1 MIRESV
7 RKPYTVLVGVLMIIV
22 LGIVSFTKMKTDL
35 IPSINIPYVTVITTY
50 PGAAPERV
58 KTDVTEVIEN
68 TLGTMSGVDTM
79 TSQSGENFSMVL
91 LKFTDDTD
99 VEQASSKV
107 TRLVDQLQL
116 PESAGKPMVMEL
128 SMDMMAT
135 MYVGV
140 TKDKTDIY
148 DLTTF
153 TEDKIIP
160 ELKRQEGVASVSETG
175 GVTKSVEVRL
185 SQDKIDEVNNDIL
198 GQVNR
203 SLTDAKKKLD
213 DSKRQLASGKSKI
226 SSGQR
231 SLKEQKDR
239 QAGELA
245 KYSKK
250 LNEAL
255 ATKAAYQ
262 SQVNSLKAQIAGLKA
277 EKNQYKSS
285 YNKLNQAIKGIYA
298 AAGSPSYL
306 PANLMEAAGDEK
318 KLAALKQAL
327 ITAGQQSTADALTKK
342 TLTTLVYGVN
352 TRTPQIDGELNNL
365 KTKLATAEA
374 AYKQISSAVKQAES
388 QYEKVESG
396 KITAAAAFGSSSA
409 QLSAAKD
416 KLTDGEEKLK
426 EAEKTYRDSAKA
438 ARENANLDALLSM
451 DTLSGLLSAQNFDMP
466 AGYISK
472 DHTQY
477 LLKVGDELSNIRELK
492 NLVLT
497 KVKGVGDIRL
507 SDVADITMI
516 DDSETNYARING
528 KPAQIL
534 SVSKASTAYT
544 SDVSDNAGQAI
555 RKLEKKYKG
564 LHFMTLMDQG
574 DYIDVIV
581 EAVMQNL
588 IWGAILAVI
597 VLLIFLWD
605 FRPTI
610 IVGISIPLSVLF
622 ALVLM
627 YFKGITLN
635 AISLSGLSLGI
646 GMLVDNSIVSIENIY
661 RLRSKGI
668 PAAKAAVQGAKQI
681 AGAIAASTLTTI
693 CVFLPLLF
701 TEGLT
706 RQLLGDMSLTISFSL
721 IASLVVAL
729 TVVPAMSSSMLKN
742 SAGREHPLFDR
753 LQDTYGHVLNFC
765 LKVKVLPLLLAVVLL
780 VFSGAMVLRMGI
792 VIMPDMASNQ
802 LSASITMPDN
812 TEDKDRAKTADQII
826 GQIQGIKG
834 VKETGAMA
842 SGGSAS
848 RMGIS
853 VGNKSLQ
860 NMQFYIMLDED
871 YTHENKTIA
880 KEIEK
885 ILSKKDLKTYSV
897 SASNMD
903 MSAMYGSGL
912 SVKVKGEDA
921 DQLLAVSEDVM
932 KLVKKNGAFENVS
945 NGQEEGATEIR
956 LTIDKNKAARKGLTV
971 AQIYQ
976 QLSQKLTTSKDSTTL
991 HTKDGDYEVSIVD
1004 ETDTIAYSKLM
1015 QTKITATVTGAD
1027 GSKKEKEYR
1036 LFDFAKKSRGQSLA
1050 TIMREN
1056 QGNYIEVTA
1065 DAKEGENTTVASRSL
1080 ERKIAKMDLPDGI
1093 SVSIGGEADSTNEI
1107 VKNMLLMVILGFI
1120 FIYLVMVAQFQSLL
1134 SPFIVIFTVP
1144 LAFTGGLIALL
1155 ITGEQLSI
1163 LSMMGFVILMGVIV
1177 NNGIV
1182 YVDYVNQLR
1191 LSGMDRHEAL
1201 VVAGKTRMRP
1211 ILMTALTTIMAM
1223 LTTIFSDSMG
1233 SDMGRGMSIVVV
1245 GGLIYATLM
1254 TLLVVPVLYDLMFK
1268 REVHFVD
1275 VDSDLE

>member
-35 IPSINIPYVTVITTY
+35 IPSINIPYVTIVTTY

-68 TLGTMSGVDTM
+68 NLGTMSGVDTM
-79 TSQSGENFSMVL
+79 TSQSGENFSLVL
-91 LKFTDDTD
+91 LKFTDDMD
-99 VEQASSKV
+99 MEQAASKV
-107 TRLVDQLQL
+107 TRLVEQIEL
-116 PESAGKPMVMEL
+116 PEAAGKPMVMEL
-128 SMDMMAT
+128 STDMMAT

-140 TKDKTDIY
+140 TKEGTDIY

-153 TEDKIIP
+153 TENKIIP
-160 ELKRQEGVASVSETG
+160 ELKRQDGVASVSETG
-175 GVTKSVEVRL
+175 GITKSVEVRL
-185 SQDKIDEVNNDIL
+185 SQDKIDEINNDIL

-203 SLTDAKKKLD
+203 SLSEAKQKLD
-213 DSKRQLASGKSKI
+213 ESKGQLASGKKKI
-226 SSGQR
+226 ESGQR
-231 SLKEQKDR
+231 SLQEQKSK
-239 QAGELA
+239 QSNELA
-245 KYSKK
+245 KYTKQ

-262 SQVNSLKAQIAGLKA
+262 SQVASLKAQIAGLKA

-285 YNKLNQAIKGIYA
+285 YDKLNQAIEGIYA
-298 AAGSPSYL
+298 AAGSPAYL
-306 PANLMEAAGDEK
+306 PANIEEAATDEK

-327 ITAGQQSTADALTKK
+327 GAAGQKDTADALTQK
-342 TLTTLVYGVN
+342 TLSTLVYGVN

-365 KTKLATAEA
+365 NTKLATAKA
-374 AYKQISSAVKQAES
+374 AYKQVSDAVKQAES

-451 DTLSGLLSAQNFDMP
+451 ETLSKLLSAQNFDMP
-466 AGYISK
+466 AGYIS
-472 DHTQY
+472 DDNTQY
-477 LLKVGDELSNIRELK
+477 LLKVGDELSDIKELK

-497 KVKGVGDIRL
+497 KIKGVGDIKL

-544 SDVSDNAGQAI
+544 SDVSNNTAGAI
-555 RKLEKKYKG
+555 KKLEKKYKG
-564 LHFMTLMDQG
+564 LHFMSLMDQG

-588 IWGAILAVI
+588 IWGAILAVV
-597 VLLIFLWD
+597 VLLLFLWD

-622 ALVLM
+622 AIVLM

-661 RLRSKGI
+661 RLRSKGM

-681 AGAIAASTLTTI
+681 SGAIGASTLTTI

-742 SAGREHPLFDR
+742 SAGREHPIFDR
-753 LQDTYGHVLNFC
+753 VQEFYGRVLQFC
-765 LKVKVLPLLLAVVLL
+765 LKVKVVPLLLAVVLL
-780 VFSGAMVLRMGI
+780 IFSGAMVLRMGI
-792 VIMPDMASNQ
+792 VIMPEMASNQ
-802 LSASITMPDN
+802 LSATLTLPDN
-812 TEDKDRAKTADQII
+812 TEDTQRAKTTDQII
-826 GQIQGIKG
+826 KEVSGIKG
-834 VKETGAMA
+834 VKETGAMS
-842 SGGSAS
+842 SGGQAS
-848 RMGIS
+848 VMGMS
-853 VGNKSLQ
+853 MGKKSLQ
-860 NMQFYIMLDED
+860 NMQLFIMLEED
-871 YTHENKTIA
+871 YTHDNKRIA
-880 KEIEK
+880 KQVED
-885 ILSKKDLKTYSV
+885 ILSKKELKTYKV
-897 SASNMD
+897 SSSNMD

-912 SVKVKGEDA
+912 SVKIKGEDT
-921 DQLLAVSEDVM
+921 DQLLSVSKKVM
-932 KLVKKNGAFENVS
+932 KLVEENGAFENIS
-945 NGQEEGATEIR
+945 NGQEEGAAEIR
-956 LTIDKNKAARKGLTV
+956 LTINKNKAARKGLTV

-976 QLSQKLTTSKDSTTL
+976 QLAEKLTTSKDSTTL

-1004 ETDTIAYSKLM
+1004 ETDTVSYDQLM
-1015 QTKITATVTGAD
+1015 KTKITASVTDAD
-1027 GSKKEKEYR
+1027 GTKKEKVYR
-1036 LFDFAKKSRGQSLA
+1036 LSDFAKKSSGQSLA
-1050 TIMREN
+1050 TIAREN
-1056 QGNYIEVTA
+1056 QVNYITVSA
-1065 DAKEGENTTVASRSL
+1065 DAKEGENTTVASRGL
-1080 ERKIAKMDLPDGI
+1080 EKKIRNMTLPDGI
-1093 SVSIGGEADSTNEI
+1093 SVEIGGEADSTNEI
-1107 VKNMLLMVILGFI
+1107 VKNMLLMIILGFI

-1144 LAFTGGLIALL
+1144 LAFTGGLLSLL
-1155 ITGEQLSI
+1155 FTGEQLSI